1 MIDLS
6 IIIVNYNNIR
16 FLEAC
21 LNSVYNSTHR
31 ASFEIIFVDNG
42 STDNSFDI
50 VKTKFPKVRIIE
62 NRENLGFG
70 KANNRGLEI
79 YRGRYALLLNTDTV
93 VKDGAFDKML
103 EFMDSHPK
111 AGACGPKLMNAD
123 GTPQHQGGLLAKK
136 FWLSES
142 PVKVNH
148 VIGACLMVR
157 REAIEIVGGLDENFF
172 FANDDLD
179 WCLRIRKAD
188 WDVYFLPQAEV
199 VHYGGFT
206 TKLFSQRP
214 YVEGF
219 RGGLYFAKK
228 HYGWL
233 VYQAYRL
240 ILGLGVTLLF
250 IFSLPLYPL
259 LPNKQKLSAY
269 LNILGICVKGEL
281 TPP

>member
-1 MIDLS
+1 MNDIS

-31 ASFEIIFVDNG
+31 ANFEIIFVDNK
-42 STDNSFDI
+42 SIDNSVEL
-50 VKTKFPKVRIIE
+50 VKSKFPTVRIIE
-62 NRENLGFG
+62 NKENLGFG
-70 KANNRGLEI
+70 KANNKGLAV
-79 YRGRYALLLNTDTV
+79 YQGRYALLLNTDTI
-93 VKDGAFDKML
+93 VKESAFDRLL

-111 AGACGPKLMNAD
+111 AGACGPKLMNTD
-123 GTPQHQGGLLAKK
+123 GTPQQQGGMLSRK
-136 FWLSES
+136 FWLASE
-142 PVKVNH
+142 PVKVDF

-157 REAIEIVGGLDENFF
+157 REVIDQVGGLDEGFF

-179 WCLRIRKAD
+179 WCLRVRKAG

-269 LNILGICVKGEL
+269 LKILGICVKGEL